1 VSQGIAVTV
10 AGIAVGLVGA
20 LAATRLMSS
29 LLFEVSAWDP
39 LTFALVPMVLLA
51 VSLAAAW
58 LPARRAA
65 AADPL
70 ASMRTGS

>member
-1 VSQGIAVTV
+1 
-10 AGIAVGLVGA
+10 
-20 LAATRLMSS
+20 MSS

-39 LTFALVPMVLLA
+39 LTFALVPLLLLA

-70 ASMRTGS
+70 ASMRAGS